1 MKTRN
6 LSVLAVLPVLLLAS
20 CTSSSPLS
28 ENDTA
33 ETKQAYENLETDDLS
48 KVTVTE
54 YRYEGDTLYSR
65 SVTWNGEKKL
75 PSLLLALARED
86 KTGKKNYAEN
96 DGFFD
101 TSLYHL
107 YFRKRD
113 LEKVTDCLYIQN
125 SSSAEEMA
133 GYSVTPASGKAVDA
147 VSYIFKGL
155 SEDASKE
162 TASVRKDV
170 AAELAKKEFSVY
182 SDPVC

>member
-65 SVTWNGEKKL
+65 SVIWNGEKKL

-86 KTGKKNYAEN
+86 KRQLDTFFIPLPEKPSMLSPIFSKDFPKTLPKKPP
-96 DGFFD
+96 
-101 TSLYHL
+101 
-107 YFRKRD
+107 R
-113 LEKVTDCLYIQN
+113 
-125 SSSAEEMA
+125 
-133 GYSVTPASGKAVDA
+133 
-147 VSYIFKGL
+147 
-155 SEDASKE
+155 SE
-162 TASVRKDV
+162 RM
-170 AAELAKKEFSVY
+170 
-182 SDPVC
+182 

>member
-65 SVTWNGEKKL
+65 SVIWNGEKKL

-86 KTGKKNYAEN
+86 KTGKENYAN
-96 DGFFD
+96 SDGFFD
-101 TSLYHL
+101 TSLY
-107 YFRKRD
+107 YMSFYKTGSD
-113 LEKVTDCLYIQN
+113 TIKDYLYIQN
-125 SSSAEEMA
+125 FASDEETA
-133 GYSVTPASGKAVDA
+133 GYFLHSASGKAVDA

-162 TASVRKDV
+162 TASVREDV
-170 AAELAKKEFSVY
+170 VAELANQEFSVY